1 MAKLL
6 ALRHLSFDGF
16 AATEKDEL
24 QLVSA
29 TTFDSGV
36 VGFHYKRQS

>member
-6 ALRHLSFDGF
+6 ALMHLSFDGF
-16 AATEKDEL
+16 ATEKDEL